1 MLLTSC
7 LLDKYIVNKIVF
19 QVVFPTGTSAKI
31 LLYNYRLWFIN
42 LEVYPTVLDVSRTS
56 GLCGFLDG
64 IITNDL
70 RREDRTTDDIGAFS
84 YYGNHP
90 DAFSLSWQ

>member
-1 MLLTSC
+1 M
-7 LLDKYIVNKIVF
+7 NKIVF
-19 QVVFPTGTSAKI
+19 QVIFPTGTSAKI
-31 LLYNYRLWFIN
+31 LLYNSGIQPMFIN
-42 LEVYPTVLDVSRTS
+42 LEVYPTVLDFKKTS

-70 RREDRTTDDIGAFS
+70 RREDGTIDDIGAFS
-84 YYGNHP
+84 YFSHP